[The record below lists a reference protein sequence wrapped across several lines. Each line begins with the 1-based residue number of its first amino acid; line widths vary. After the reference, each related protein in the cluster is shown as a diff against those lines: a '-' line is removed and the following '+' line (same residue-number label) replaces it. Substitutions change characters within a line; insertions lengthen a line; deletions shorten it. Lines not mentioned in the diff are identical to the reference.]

1 MTWRR
6 LWTLRQG
13 ASEFG
18 SRGVGK
24 DEGDSGPIPR
34 LLCLGGERRGEESAP
49 KVTRDVRRSITRSP
63 DPPAAAGCS
72 ALIANSD
79 HDATTSVL
87 RMNDDRRCATWRLDF
102 GTPW

>member
-24 DEGDSGPIPR
+24 DEGDSRPIPR
-34 LLCLGGERRGEESAP
+34 LLCLGGERRGEESARQGHEERP
-49 KVTRDVRRSITRSP
+49 PVHHSIT
-63 DPPAAAGCS
+63 
-72 ALIANSD
+72 
-79 HDATTSVL
+79 
-87 RMNDDRRCATWRLDF
+87 
-102 GTPW
+102 